1 MLMAEQTTGVLP
13 GSAAAPNIPEPRP
26 SGMIQGTLYRGTE
39 GMWSWVLHRITG
51 VSIYFFLLVHIL
63 DSALLRVSPRAY
75 NAVIDTYKQPIMG
88 IGEAVLV
95 AAIAFHAFN
104 GLRIIAIDFWAGG
117 AKHQRLLFW
126 IVIGLWVVLL
136 AGFLPRQIGVIISE
150 F

>member
-1 MLMAEQTTGVLP
+1 MAEQTTGVLP

-104 GLRIIAIDFWAGG
+104 GLRIIAIDFWSGG